1 MTDVTDVISNI
12 AQCTGAEKA
21 SIMMLAL
28 SEADVAKLF
37 GLLDHQEVMEIS
49 QTMAVLGRVEASVVE
64 ALLIEF
70 GERLVRKGGVVG
82 GFDATEK
89 LLLRALDPGRAETIM
104 QEIRGP
110 VGRTVWDKLAHVNET
125 VLASY
130 LKNEYPQTAAVVLSR
145 IDSAHAA
152 RVLTHLPDDFATEVV
167 IRMLRMEVVQS
178 DIVADVERTL
188 RAEFMSNLARSNRRD
203 NHELMAEIFNYF
215 DRATEAR
222 FISALE
228 DRNKETADRIKALM
242 FTFEDLAKLDP
253 AGIQTLMRSAG
264 NDRITVAL
272 KGASETLR
280 DLFLKNMSEH
290 AAKILREDMQAMGPV
305 RLRDVEEAQQF
316 MVNMAKELAASGEI
330 VLADGK
336 EDELVY

>member
-1 MTDVTDVISNI
+1 MDGI
-12 AQCTGAEKA
+12 ATIDQLSGAEKA

-28 SEADVAKLF
+28 SEADVARLLA
-37 GLLDHQEVMEIS
+37 LLDHHEVMEIS
-49 QTMAVLGRVEASVVE
+49 QTMAVLGRVESGIVE
-64 ALLIEF
+64 QLLVEF
-70 GERLVRKGGVVG
+70 GQRLAGNGGVMG

-89 LLLRALDPGRAETIM
+89 LLLRALDPGRAEAIM

-110 VGRTVWDKLAHVNET
+110 AGRTVWDKLAHVNET

-130 LKNEYPQTAAVVLSR
+130 LKNEYPQTAAVVLTR
-145 IDSAHAA
+145 IDAAHAA

-167 IRMLRMEVVQS
+167 IRMLRMEVVQR

-188 RAEFMSNLARSNRRD
+188 RAEFMSNLARTNRRD

-215 DRATEAR
+215 DRSTEAR
-222 FISALE
+222 FITALE
-228 DRNKETADRIKALM
+228 ERNKETADRIRALM

-253 AGIQTLMRSAG
+253 SGIQTLMRSAG

-272 KGASETLR
+272 KGASEQLR
-280 DLFLKNMSEH
+280 DLFLKNMSER
-290 AAKILREDMQAMGPV
+290 AAKILRDDMQAMGPV

-316 MVNMAKELAASGEI
+316 LVNMAKELAASGEI

-336 EDELVY
+336 DDELVY

>member
-1 MTDVTDVISNI
+1 MDGI
-12 AQCTGAEKA
+12 ATIDQLSGAEKA

-28 SEADVAKLF
+28 SEADVARLLA
-37 GLLDHQEVMEIS
+37 LLDHHEVMEIS
-49 QTMAVLGRVEASVVE
+49 QTMAVLGRVESGIVE
-64 ALLIEF
+64 QLLVEF
-70 GERLVRKGGVVG
+70 GQRLSGNGGVMG

-89 LLLRALDPGRAETIM
+89 LLLKALDPGRAEAIM

-110 VGRTVWDKLAHVNET
+110 IGRTVWDKLAHVNEA

-130 LKNEYPQTAAVVLSR
+130 LKNEYPQTAAVVLTR
-145 IDSAHAA
+145 IDAAHAA

-167 IRMLRMEVVQS
+167 IRMLRMEVVQRE
-178 DIVADVERTL
+178 IVADVERTL
-188 RAEFMSNLARSNRRD
+188 RAEFMSNLARTNRRD

-215 DRATEAR
+215 DRSTEAR
-222 FISALE
+222 FITALE
-228 DRNKETADRIKALM
+228 ERNKETADRIRALM

-253 AGIQTLMRSAG
+253 SGIQTLMRSAG

-272 KGASETLR
+272 KGASEQLR
-280 DLFLKNMSEH
+280 DLFLKNMSER
-290 AAKILREDMQAMGPV
+290 AAKILRDDMQAMGPV

-316 MVNMAKELAASGEI
+316 LVNMAKELAASGEI

-336 EDELVY
+336 DDELVY

>member
-1 MTDVTDVISNI
+1 MDGI
-12 AQCTGAEKA
+12 ATIDQLSGAEKA

-28 SEADVAKLF
+28 SEADVARLLA
-37 GLLDHQEVMEIS
+37 LLDHHEVMEIS
-49 QTMAVLGRVEASVVE
+49 QTMAVLGRVESGIVE
-64 ALLIEF
+64 QLLVEF
-70 GERLVRKGGVVG
+70 GQRLSGNGGVMG

-89 LLLRALDPGRAETIM
+89 LLLKALDPGRAEAIM

-110 VGRTVWDKLAHVNET
+110 AGRTVWDKLAHVNET

-130 LKNEYPQTAAVVLSR
+130 LKNEYPQTAAVVLTR
-145 IDSAHAA
+145 IDAAHAA

-167 IRMLRMEVVQS
+167 IRMLRMEVVQRE
-178 DIVADVERTL
+178 IVADVERTL
-188 RAEFMSNLARSNRRD
+188 RAEFMSNLARTNRRD

-215 DRATEAR
+215 DRSTEAR
-222 FISALE
+222 FITALE
-228 DRNKETADRIKALM
+228 ERNKETADRIRALM

-253 AGIQTLMRSAG
+253 SGIQTLMRSAG

-272 KGASETLR
+272 KGASEQLR
-280 DLFLKNMSEH
+280 DLFLKNMSER
-290 AAKILREDMQAMGPV
+290 AAKILRDDMQAMGPV

-316 MVNMAKELAASGEI
+316 LVNMAKELAASGEI

-336 EDELVY
+336 DDELVY